1 MLDNIIVF
9 YIFFTIVGFLAAML
23 GTIIGAGGGLVFV
36 PLFMY
41 WFRSVPIY
49 DCRDITLFCY
59 V

>member
-9 YIFFTIVGFLAAML
+9 YILFTIVGFLAAML

-41 WFRSVPIY
+41 GSRSGPH
-49 DCRDITLFCY
+49 L
-59 V
+59 